1 MKITIKALSAM
12 TLAAAIALTP
22 LAGVTASAEKTGW
35 RHDKNGYYYYIEED
49 GSKASGWTVIND
61 ITYYF
66 EKDGRMAT
74 GWKTIDGKRY
84 YFGRDGR
91 MRADKSIMIDGKAY
105 TFNKDGSL
113 VEKPAEKW
121 KMDELYADFWTM
133 RALGMKEKTV
143 KAALADI
150 PYYDSG
156 TLGIITYGTDDRDYN
171 YIWIFEDGICTKIGI
186 SADETALSDTDIE
199 KDSLS
204 HGFAE
209 VKRIDNDDM
218 LCIYSTDG
226 SNALAI
232 IESNG
237 DSIIVSA
244 GMLSGKSE

>member
-22 LAGVTASAEKTGW
+22 LAGVTASAEKQGW

-66 EKDGRMAT
+66 EKDGKMAT

-156 TLGIITYGTDDRDYN
+156 DLGIITYGTDDRGYN

-186 SADETALSDTDIE
+186 SADETALADTDIE

-209 VKRIDNDDM
+209 VKRIDKDDM